1 MHSSPQLSLKI
12 GKKQRVDL
20 TAFSFLFYLIKIW
33 SACNLKDRL
42 DPGSR
47 ICCMILVHIQ
57 WLFFNI
63 FRLDF
68 PCFLFL
74 KCLFSQVVLSWKQ
87 ISCLFCIIMVM
98 SHKPKVICG
107 RLLFILLFN
116 YLNKWIS
123 SEINTR
129 YFFAIHY
136 CFFYIVFFCYCCYQ
150 RTTVKEN
157 KKKFYKILK
166 CLSIF
171 SSFSFLLGYCFSL
184 FIALGYI
191 KHFLFFTSLH
201 SCQESKMNDGDFFIL
216 LCWRILWALILFF
229 YSLKKTSMWK
239 RNVTP
244 SEIFFLL
251 WF

>member
-1 MHSSPQLSLKI
+1 MGYAFLSTTKFKNRKEAEGGPYSL
-12 GKKQRVDL
+12 
-20 TAFSFLFYLIKIW
+20 FFLFYLIKIW

-136 CFFYIVFFCYCCYQ
+136 CFFYIVFF
-150 RTTVKEN
+150 
-157 KKKFYKILK
+157 LLLL
-166 CLSIF
+166 LS
-171 SSFSFLLGYCFSL
+171 
-184 FIALGYI
+184 
-191 KHFLFFTSLH
+191 KDN
-201 SCQESKMNDGDFFIL
+201 SK
-216 LCWRILWALILFF
+216 R
-229 YSLKKTSMWK
+229 K
-239 RNVTP
+239 
-244 SEIFFLL
+244 
-251 WF
+251 